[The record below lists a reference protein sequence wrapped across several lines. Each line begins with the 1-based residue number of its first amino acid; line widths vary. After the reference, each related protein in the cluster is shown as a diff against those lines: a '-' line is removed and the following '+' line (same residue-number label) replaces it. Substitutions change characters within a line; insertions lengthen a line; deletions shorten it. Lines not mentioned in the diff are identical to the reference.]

1 MAFQRKTVLSSK
13 ETRKKIILLFTK
25 ETRKEP
31 QRAPLYTKTKN
42 KQKQLAQKNSF

>member
-1 MAFQRKTVLSSK
+1 MTFQRKTVLSSK

-31 QRAPLYTKTKN
+31 QRAPLYTKTK
-42 KQKQLAQKNSF
+42 KNITASPKNGF